1 MRLVLIDKLTDIRGK
16 SIVGQKYLSVN
27 EEIYEYHFS
36 NNPVFPAAMMF
47 EASLQ
52 LARTFF
58 WMKTNFESSIVP
70 TEITKFKFYKVLI
83 PGNILEI
90 SETINDSEFPEVSV
104 EGMVNGQNI
113 FSGKFISRVVNFDT
127 IHNKEECDNYINFL
141 KKVN

>member
-1 MRLVLIDKLTDIRGK
+1 MRLVLIDKLTDIQEK

-27 EEIYEYHFS
+27 EEIYEYHFP

-52 LARTFF
+52 LARIFF
-58 WMKTNFESSIVP
+58 WMKTNFELSIVP
-70 TEITKFKFYKVLI
+70 AEITKFKFYKVLI

-90 SETINDSEFPEVSV
+90 SETVNDSEFPEVSIV
-104 EGMVNGQNI
+104 GMANGQNI
-113 FSGKFISRVVNFDT
+113 FSGKFISRVVNFEM

-141 KKVN
+141 KKGN